1 MADITITG
9 GLGRDAEL
17 KFTPSGSAVLN
28 FSVADDQRRQN
39 PQTKEWETVSTT
51 WWNVAVWGRQAET
64 LAEHLTKGTRV
75 VVVGTVHERKYEH
88 NGEQRSSFDVKA
100 RTVAVIPKAGAP
112 ARQSSGFD
120 ADPWATGGASDEQQ
134 PAF

>member
-1 MADITITG
+1 MADITLSG

-28 FSVADDQRRQN
+28 FSVADDNRRQN

-51 WWNVAVWGRQAET
+51 WWPVTLWGKQAEN

-75 VVVGTVHERKYEH
+75 VVVGSVHERKFEH

-100 RTVAVIPKAGAP
+100 RTVAVIPRSGGSSSPAP
-112 ARQSSGFD
+112 AD
-120 ADPWATGGASDEQQ
+120 DPWGVQ
-134 PAF
+134 